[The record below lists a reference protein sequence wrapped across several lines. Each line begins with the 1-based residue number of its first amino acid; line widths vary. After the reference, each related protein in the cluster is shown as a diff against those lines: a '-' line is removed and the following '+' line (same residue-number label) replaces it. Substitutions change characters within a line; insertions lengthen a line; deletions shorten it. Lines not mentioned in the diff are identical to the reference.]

1 MSTIQQRI
9 NQNHHHSTNR
19 GQLFRRLYLIILLLI
34 FIESTFSSTISSNRA
49 KTNEDRLMR
58 KSHRTIRHMC
68 GKYDH
73 PVRLESQK
81 SAKKIQT
88 KKRNSSKLRKA
99 RQNLIGNVESS
110 LSLSDVDKD
119 NSTIEKLLSRESEI
133 IVPLPLPS
141 WETSSSKPI
150 NDINNL
156 SDNELTLENN
166 PVMKECSNEI
176 FMKDLGVSCLKKSL
190 DMTPPEN
197 LDGRNS
203 ESRHFSVAPMMIDK
217 RMNVSNSFK
226 TPADTARLMY
236 ALNGSRD
243 QIKLLRRPPK
253 VQTKF
258 QSTSVNNHPKQGV
271 STPHFP
277 LNRNP
282 FLSSVPKIE
291 LDPKI
296 KEDLELLSS
305 LKSSL
310 GILNAQA
317 SNIKQRTK
325 LLYTEAK
332 RRRMMFFD
340 RLLLQT
346 NSIITEKRD
355 KTSHTIDIIE
365 VTMNRMRKQ
374 QAVKAYNKY
383 RRNMRLV
390 DPSFDR
396 YPNGMLKPLP
406 KVPEINQRQID
417 QLMVNC
423 VDHSKQMMA
432 VIGQLNEA
440 LDEFEMQFN
449 FPRFE
454 PNSIIDEYLK
464 DVEL

>member
-1 MSTIQQRI
+1 
-9 NQNHHHSTNR
+9 
-19 GQLFRRLYLIILLLI
+19 
-34 FIESTFSSTISSNRA
+34 
-49 KTNEDRLMR
+49 
-58 KSHRTIRHMC
+58 
-68 GKYDH
+68 
-73 PVRLESQK
+73 
-81 SAKKIQT
+81 
-88 KKRNSSKLRKA
+88 
-99 RQNLIGNVESS
+99 
-110 LSLSDVDKD
+110 
-119 NSTIEKLLSRESEI
+119 
-133 IVPLPLPS
+133 
-141 WETSSSKPI
+141 
-150 NDINNL
+150 
-156 SDNELTLENN
+156 
-166 PVMKECSNEI
+166 
-176 FMKDLGVSCLKKSL
+176 
-190 DMTPPEN
+190 
-197 LDGRNS
+197 
-203 ESRHFSVAPMMIDK
+203 
-217 RMNVSNSFK
+217 
-226 TPADTARLMY
+226 MY

-346 NSIITEKRD
+346 NRYVSLNFNPPKAVDYFFCSIITEKRD